1 MSDPLFK
8 VGDLPSQ
15 ILVKGIKPPLLGFND
30 GVHTVPCCLRDFGC
44 ISLAHAR
51 GFRLSGLG
59 QNDQMEREALFE
71 VYDSTLVTVLLAGEW
86 FEAEAV
92 VKERGEGAVVM
103 TAWNPGWERPSLA
116 ENEAANEAMFAE
128 LASGSHEIVP
138 AVGASVD
145 EAHSE
150 PGFLIWGMD
159 PQLGC
164 EIARRYGQFA
174 IYVSSP
180 DGTRETVDCL

>member
-1 MSDPLFK
+1 
-8 VGDLPSQ
+8 
-15 ILVKGIKPPLLGFND
+15 
-30 GVHTVPCCLRDFGC
+30 
-44 ISLAHAR
+44 
-51 GFRLSGLG
+51 
-59 QNDQMEREALFE
+59 MEREALFE
-71 VYDSTLVTVLLAGEW
+71 IYDSTLVTVLSDGEW
-86 FEAEAV
+86 FEAEAL

-128 LASGSHEIVP
+128 LASGPHEIST
-138 AVGASVD
+138 AVGASAD

-159 PQLGC
+159 PELGS
-164 EIARRYGQFA
+164 EIARKYGQFA
-174 IYVSSP
+174 IYVYSP